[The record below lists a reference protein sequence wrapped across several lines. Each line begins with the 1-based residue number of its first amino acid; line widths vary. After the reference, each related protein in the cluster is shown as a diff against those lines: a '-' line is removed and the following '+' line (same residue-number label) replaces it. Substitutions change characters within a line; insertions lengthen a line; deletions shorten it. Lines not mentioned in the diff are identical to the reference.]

1 MVEPDHNLRL
11 RDRGYVHLERILL
24 TFLDALSAKRRN
36 LGLPSS
42 HLGMSI
48 RNLIRPPGACIRV
61 DGLRIWGSEAYNRY
75 FLDSVRQGTWEPY
88 MCDLFRKSLRPGINV
103 LDIGANIGYY
113 TLMSAR
119 AGARV
124 HAFEPD
130 ARNLHYLFRNL
141 HTNRLARKVTIV
153 KKAISDAVGTDY
165 FYEHESLLES
175 SLYSSLATGKATSVE
190 CTTVDEYVGS
200 DLRIDLI
207 KMDVEGAELRGLRGM
222 ERLISRSETR
232 LEMFLECYPG
242 GLEAA
247 GASGELLVEWLR
259 THHFTVMAI
268 DEKARR
274 LVPADSID
282 LRNPSFGGELVRAF
296 NLYCSRN

>member
-1 MVEPDHNLRL
+1 MDLV
-11 RDRGYVHLERILL
+11 
-24 TFLDALSAKRRN
+24 TFLDALSAKRRK

-42 HLGMSI
+42 HLGASI
-48 RNLIRPPGACIRV
+48 RNLIRPPGVCIMV
-61 DGLRIWGSEAYNRY
+61 DGLGIWGSETHNRY

-88 MCDLFRKSLRPGINV
+88 MCDLFRKLLRPGMNV

-113 TLMSAR
+113 TLLSAR

-130 ARNLHYLFRNL
+130 ARNLRYLFRNL
-141 HTNRLARKVTIV
+141 HTNRLTGNVTVV
-153 KKAISDAVGTDY
+153 KKAISDTVGTDY
-165 FYEHESLLES
+165 FYEHENLVES
-175 SLYSSLATGKATSVE
+175 SLYSSLATGTATSVE

-200 DLRIDLI
+200 DLHIDLI
-207 KMDVEGAELRGLRGM
+207 KMDIEGTELRALRGM
-222 ERLISRSETR
+222 ERFISRSETH

-247 GASGELLVEWLR
+247 GASGELLVDWLR
-259 THHFTVMAI
+259 AHNFAVMAI

-274 LVPADSID
+274 LVPPDSID
-282 LRNPSFGGELVRAF
+282 LRAPSFGGELVRAF